1 MRYDPVTRLLHLSIA
16 IGVSVQMLVSL
27 VMVYPKPGRAANQ
40 WFEVHETLGL
50 ALLGV
55 LVAHWLWSLGRSA
68 AGAEPMMLFPW
79 LSRTRMAELVAD
91 IRETS
96 GHLIRFRLPEGE
108 TTRPLPAAIQGLG
121 LLLALVLAASG
132 AVLFF
137 GMAPDGRMSSPVHT
151 VKEVHEALAPL
162 MWAYLVVHPA
172 LGVLHQ
178 LAGHRTL
185 NRVFGFRS

>member
-1 MRYDPVTRLLHLSIA
+1 MRYDPVTRLLHLCIA
-16 IGVSVQMLVSL
+16 VGVSVQMLVSL
-27 VMVYPKPGRAANQ
+27 VMVHPKPGRAANQ
-40 WFEVHETLGL
+40 WFELHETLGL

-68 AGAEPMMLFPW
+68 ARAEPMGLFPW
-79 LSRTRMAELVAD
+79 FSRTRMAELGAD

-96 GHLIRFRLPEGE
+96 AYLMRLRLPEGE
-108 TTRPLPAAIQGLG
+108 KARPLPAAIQGLG
-121 LLLALVLAASG
+121 LLLALVLAATG
-132 AVLFF
+132 AVLFI
-137 GMAPDGRMSSPVHT
+137 GMAPDGRMSAPVHA

-185 NRVFGFRS
+185 DRVFSFRS